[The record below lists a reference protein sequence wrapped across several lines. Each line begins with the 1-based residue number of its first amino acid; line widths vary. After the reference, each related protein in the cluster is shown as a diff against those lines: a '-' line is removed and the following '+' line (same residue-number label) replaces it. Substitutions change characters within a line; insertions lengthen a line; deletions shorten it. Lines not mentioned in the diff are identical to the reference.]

1 MEFKWT
7 SWKAAGVALAFIGS
21 VAAIAAVAHAASS
34 GDAATIK
41 DALAER
47 LPKTEITAID
57 CDKIEGLCEVQ
68 ARQNLF
74 YIDHSA
80 RYLVIGRVYD
90 METKQDLTA
99 ARLLEMNPDMLIGG
113 GGADSGEGG
122 PAHSQQAR
130 ADEPRGPQPDA
141 RVDPAALSALPSN
154 GSVVMGKGART
165 LTVFSDF
172 RCGYCKRLH
181 ETLET
186 LNVKVI
192 ERPISVLG
200 TRLISEAVICAAD
213 KRRAAVQAY
222 NGGAITTAGACDTS
236 GLDANEAFAR
246 KHGFTGTPV
255 IVREDGAVVH
265 GYRPREF
272 LESWLKEKV
281 S

>member
-7 SWKAAGVALAFIGS
+7 TWKVVGAVMALTGT
-21 VAAIAAVAHAASS
+21 VAAAAAVAQAATSGSAASVK
-34 GDAATIK
+34 AA
-41 DALAER
+41 LMER
-47 LPKTEITAID
+47 LPKTEVTAID
-57 CDKIEGLCEVQ
+57 CDKIEGVCEVQ

-80 RYLVIGRVYD
+80 RYLIIGRVYD

-99 ARLLEMNPDMLIGG
+99 ARLLEMNPDMLVGG
-113 GGADSGEGG
+113 GVAPDDPPEDTQAADQAQRR
-122 PAHSQQAR
+122 PA
-130 ADEPRGPQPDA
+130 PDA
-141 RVDPAALSALPSN
+141 RIDPAALAALPAN
-154 GSVVMGKGART
+154 GAVTMGKGGRT

-181 ETLET
+181 ETLAT
-186 LNVKVI
+186 LDVKVI

-200 TRLISEAVICAAD
+200 TRPISEAVICAPD
-213 KRRAAVQAY
+213 KRRAVSQAY
-222 NGGAITTAGACDTS
+222 EGASISSGASCDTS

-246 KHGFTGTPV
+246 KHGFGGTPV

-272 LESWLKEKV
+272 LETWLKEKV

>member
-1 MEFKWT
+1 MDMKWT
-7 SWKAAGVALAFIGS
+7 TWKVAGAALALTGS
-21 VAAIAAVAHAASS
+21 VAVVAAVAHAASS
-34 GDAATIK
+34 GSAESVKA
-41 DALAER
+41 ALADR
-47 LPKTEITAID
+47 LPKTEISAID
-57 CDKIEGLCEVQ
+57 CDKIEGVCEVQ

-80 RYLVIGRVYD
+80 RYLIIGRVYD

-113 GGADSGEGG
+113 GSAAEAG
-122 PAHSQQAR
+122 PAPEQR
-130 ADEPRGPQPDA
+130 ADASRKGPAPDV
-141 RVDPAALSALPSN
+141 RIDPAALAALPAN
-154 GSVVMGKGART
+154 GAISMGQGGRT

-186 LNVKVI
+186 LNVKVV

-200 TRLISEAVICAAD
+200 TRPISEAVICAAD
-213 KRRAAVQAY
+213 KRRAVISAY
-222 NGGAITTAGACDTS
+222 DGGSISTAGTCDTS

-281 S
+281 L